1 MTKLYIA
8 IDEALAVVS
17 RRNGEWMADLR
28 LVGSQPQCVAVDPLR
43 PQQVYC
49 GTFDQGLWG
58 SNDAGDSW
66 EHAGEGIT
74 NKQVM
79 AVAVS
84 AMESAGDCGV
94 VYAGT
99 EPTALFRSE
108 DCGDTWREL
117 AALRQLPSAPTWSF
131 PPRPYTS
138 HIRWI
143 TPDPLVA
150 GRVFAAVEAGALLR
164 SLDGGQTWEDRKP
177 GGPFDTHT
185 LIMHR
190 LAPDRLYSAAGD
202 GFMQPGN
209 GFVVSEDGG
218 ETWYRPGMGLQ
229 HHYLWS
235 VAADPSDP
243 TTIVISAA
251 RGPQE
256 AHNPRRA
263 ESAIYRWSGSPLRDR
278 RSFAGAQDDKS
289 AQDDNQGQWEQVRN
303 GLPEPKGLL
312 TSVLVAH
319 EAEPSVFYAANNKG
333 VFRSADAGSTWEA
346 LPIRWPAGTRLG
358 RAHALVAVQD

>member
-1 MTKLYIA
+1 MMKLYVA

-17 RRNGEWMADLR
+17 QRNGEWVADLHI
-28 LVGSQPQCVAVDPLR
+28 VGSRPQCVAVDPLR

-49 GTFDQGLWG
+49 GTFDQGLWR
-58 SNDAGDSW
+58 SSDAGGSW

-74 NKQVM
+74 HEQVM
-79 AVAVS
+79 AVAIS
-84 AMESAGDCGV
+84 ANERAGDSGV

-99 EPTALFRSE
+99 EPSALFRSE
-108 DCGDTWREL
+108 DRGDTWREL
-117 AALRQLPSAPTWSF
+117 ATLRQLPSAPTWSF

-150 GRVFAAVEAGALLR
+150 GRLFAAIEAGALVR

-190 LAPDRLYSAAGD
+190 LAPNHLYSAAGD

-209 GFVVSEDGG
+209 GFVASDDGG
-218 ETWYRPGMGLQ
+218 DTWYRPDAGLEY
-229 HHYLWS
+229 HYLWS
-235 VAADPSDP
+235 AAADPADP

-251 RGPQE
+251 PGPQE
-256 AHNPRRA
+256 AHNPRHA
-263 ESAIYRWSGSPLRDR
+263 ESAIYRRAAGS
-278 RSFAGAQDDKS
+278 
-289 AQDDNQGQWEQVRN
+289 QWQQVRS
-303 GLPEPKGLL
+303 GLPEARGLL
-312 TSVLVAH
+312 TSVLSTNEV
-319 EAEPSVFYAANNKG
+319 EPGVFYAANNKG
-333 VFRSADAGSTWEA
+333 VFRSADSGSNWEA
-346 LPIRWPAGTRLG
+346 MTILWPVGTRLG
-358 RAHALVAVQD
+358 RAHGLVVVQD

>member
-17 RRNGEWMADLR
+17 QRDGEWVADLH
-28 LVGSQPQCVAVDPLR
+28 LEGSQPQCVAVDPLE

-49 GTFDQGLWG
+49 GTFDQGLWR
-58 SNDAGDSW
+58 SNDAGDTW

-74 NKQVM
+74 HKQVM

-84 AMESAGDCGV
+84 ATETVGDSGV

-108 DCGDTWREL
+108 DGGDTWREL
-117 AALRQLPSAPTWSF
+117 ASLRDLPSAPTWSF

-143 TPDPLVA
+143 TPDPLVT

-164 SLDGGQTWEDRKP
+164 SLDGGETWEDRKP

-185 LIMHR
+185 LVMHR

-209 GFVVSEDGG
+209 GFVASEDGG
-218 ETWYRPGMGLQ
+218 ETWYRPGAGLQ

-235 VAADPSDP
+235 VAADPDDP
-243 TTIVISAA
+243 TTIVVSAA

-256 AHNPRRA
+256 AHNLRQA
-263 ESAIYRWSGSPLRDR
+263 ESAIYRRSGS
-278 RSFAGAQDDKS
+278 S
-289 AQDDNQGQWEQVRN
+289 QWQQVRS
-303 GLPEPKGLL
+303 GLPEPRGLL
-312 TSVLVAH
+312 TSVLAAN
-319 EAEPSVFYAANNKG
+319 EAEPGVFYVANNKG

-358 RAHALVAVQD
+358 RAYALVVVQD